1 MRATRRGLL
10 PLLPA
15 AALWRPLGAAAQ
27 PRGCACDYPERPIT
41 LVVPFLAGGSTDIAG
56 RILAERMAPHLGAA
70 ARIIVENRAGAGG
83 SVGAEWVRHRTP
95 DGYTLLLGS
104 ASALATNP
112 AALPAQTPYDPV
124 EDFAQVALVGGGPM
138 VLVVPASSRFRTAA
152 ELFAAVKAEPGR
164 YTWATS
170 GAGGIG
176 HLTGEYLKIE
186 AGGLRAEH
194 VPYRGGSAVMEALA
208 KGEVDYSLEVLASSA
223 PHLRDG
229 LSRGLAV
236 SSRARHPLFPD
247 IPTLD
252 ELGLKGFEI
261 TTWNIL
267 AGPRGLP
274 PDILGAL
281 SRAARATLAEP
292 GVRER
297 LAAAGVDP
305 AEATTTPEGTRAFL
319 RSEVAKFRGIV
330 ERAGLK
336 LGR

>member
-1 MRATRRGLL
+1 MRLPRRSL
-10 PLLPA
+10 PLLSA
-15 AALWRPLGAAAQ
+15 AALWRPTGAAAQ
-27 PRGCACDYPERPIT
+27 SSSNFPERPIT
-41 LVVPFLAGGSTDIAG
+41 VVVPFLAGGSTDIAA
-56 RILAERMAPHLGAA
+56 RILAERMGPLLGPAG
-70 ARIIVENRAGAGG
+70 RLIVENRGGAGG
-83 SVGAEWVRHRTP
+83 SVGAEWVRHRP
-95 DGYTLLLGS
+95 ADGYTLLLGS

-112 AALPAQTPYDPV
+112 AALPATTPYDPV
-124 EDFAQVALVGGGPM
+124 EDFTQIAVVGGGPM
-138 VLVVPASSRFRTAA
+138 VLVVPASSRFRTAT
-152 ELFAAVKAEPGR
+152 ELFAAVKAQPGR
-164 YTWATS
+164 FTWATS

-186 AGGLRAEH
+186 AGGLTAEH

-208 KGEVDYSLEVLASSA
+208 KAEVDYSLEVLASTAS
-223 PHLRDG
+223 HLRDG

-267 AGPRGLP
+267 AGPRGVP
-274 PDILGAL
+274 PETVATL
-281 SRAARATLAEP
+281 SRAARAALAEP

-305 AEATTTPEGTRAFL
+305 AEANTTPESTRAFL
-319 RSEVAKFRGIV
+319 RSEVAKFRSIV